1 MKRIAGSEESKIFPS
16 YGRGKTS
23 WKRVFKMP
31 LENGEDLKG
40 DSEERASGEAWQHKQ
55 SNGTKKV
62 CLYKARAS
70 CSGHFWS
77 DYQV

>member
-1 MKRIAGSEESKIFPS
+1 
-16 YGRGKTS
+16 
-23 WKRVFKMP
+23 MP